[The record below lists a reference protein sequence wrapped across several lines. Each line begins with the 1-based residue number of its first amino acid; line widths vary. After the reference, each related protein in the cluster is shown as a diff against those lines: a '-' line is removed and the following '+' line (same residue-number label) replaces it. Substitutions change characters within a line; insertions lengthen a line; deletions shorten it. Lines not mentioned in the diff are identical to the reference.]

1 MLVVS
6 DLDREIRVEV
16 NISEC
21 TTEGVMLIR
30 CENDNWRPV
39 AFILKL
45 LNKAER
51 NYEIHN
57 KEILVIIRCLD
68 KWRYLLKIDLRSGA
82 TIKI

>member
-1 MLVVS
+1 ML
-6 DLDREIRVEV
+6 
-16 NISEC
+16 
-21 TTEGVMLIR
+21 MR

-57 KEILVIIRCLD
+57 KEMLVIIRCLD